1 MCKRFTCQRTYVHTT
16 AHMHMCTQTHTDHH
30 MGHTQT
36 HIHMYVHTQERMYAH
51 EKVNR
56 QTNRQNKRMDRLTDR
71 QTDRQTNKNSNAETN
86 ELTDTRTDE
95 RVHVHLSLWDKG
107 LEQGND
113 LLGAAVFS
121 HGQALAAQLVHQV
134 AKCTRHVKTQQLQ
147 RRCAHYS

>member
-56 QTNRQNKRMDRLTDR
+56 QTSRQNKRMDRLTDR
-71 QTDRQTNKNSNAETN
+71 QTDRQTNKFFDTN
-86 ELTDTRTDE
+86 TWVCRFCLSVKFAPAYSVYSQGDNTNKIYYQPLFNIAIIYINLTIC
-95 RVHVHLSLWDKG
+95 K
-107 LEQGND
+107 N
-113 LLGAAVFS
+113 
-121 HGQALAAQLVHQV
+121 
-134 AKCTRHVKTQQLQ
+134 
-147 RRCAHYS
+147 